1 MAVCVIPIVVI
12 TVPAKKKELLRSHKL
27 VTLDDFPEGFTPA
40 RMADITCC
48 NQRTRED
55 KIIAGMYLHIYCTL
69 NRDDLEEKKY
79 T

>member
-27 VTLDDFPEGFTPA
+27 VTLDEFPEGFTPV

-48 NQRTRED
+48 NQTTDNIRSSYILYIR
-55 KIIAGMYLHIYCTL
+55 
-69 NRDDLEEKKY
+69 NDLEKNY
-79 T
+79 TL